1 VWVGENSLLLPLF
14 PAHFR
19 RRLPWLAR
27 LEREETKAVKL
38 NPETLQAAV
47 GIEIKLKMLWHGVV
61 PQVLP

>member
-1 VWVGENSLLLPLF
+1 
-14 PAHFR
+14 
-19 RRLPWLAR
+19 LAR